1 MHLEQIYLGC
11 LSQASYLIVDEKTK
25 TAAVVDPR
33 RDVGVYLEKAAK
45 LGATIRHVLLTHF
58 HADFLAGH
66 LELRERCGATI
77 HLGARGKAEYPV
89 QAMRD
94 GGALELGD
102 VRLEFLETPGHTP
115 ESVSIVVYDE
125 KKDSKKP
132 VAVLTGDTLFIGD
145 VGRPDLMVAAGMK
158 AEDLA
163 GMMYDSL
170 KKILKLPDETIVYP
184 GHGAG
189 SSCGKNLSSETSSTL
204 GVQRRANYALQPM
217 SKTEFVRLVTAEQPA
232 APAYFGYDAGLN
244 RAERVTLERVLAT
257 ALKPLELDEVLR
269 LAKSGARLLDT
280 RDAEAFAAEHLRG
293 SINIGLS
300 GRYASWV
307 GTLLD
312 PAQPIVL
319 VAASGKEEESA
330 TRLGRIG
337 FDGIAG
343 YLRGGLAAAQARP
356 AELVRGA
363 RVAREALARR
373 LAAPNPPQVV
383 DVRTNAEWNAGH
395 IEGALHL
402 VLDDLTKD
410 LARVPKNRELVV
422 VCKSGYRSSIG
433 ASLLQAAGFER
444 VTDLAG
450 GMDAWSAAPSGA
462 GTRQG

>member
-33 RDVGVYLEKAAK
+33 RDVGVYLEKAAS

-89 QAMRD
+89 QPMKD
-94 GGALELGD
+94 GGSLEFGD
-102 VRLEFLETPGHTP
+102 VRLAFLETPGHTP
-115 ESVSIVVYDE
+115 ESVSIVVYDLA
-125 KKDSKKP
+125 KDRKKP

-170 KKILKLPDETIVYP
+170 RKILALPDETIVYP

-189 SSCGKNLSSETSSTL
+189 SSCGKNLSSETSSPL
-204 GVQRRANYALQPM
+204 GVQRRTNYALAPM
-217 SKTEFVRLVTAEQPA
+217 SKAEFVRLVTAEQPS

-244 RAERVTLERVLAT
+244 RAERETLERVLAT

-269 LAKSGARLLDT
+269 LVKGGARLLDT
-280 RDAEAFAAEHLRG
+280 RDADAFAAEHVRG
-293 SINIGLS
+293 SVNIGLS

-312 PAQPIVL
+312 PAQSIVI
-319 VAASGKEEESA
+319 VAAPGREEESA

-337 FDGIAG
+337 FDRIAG
-343 YLRGGLAAAQARP
+343 FLRGGVAAARNRP

-363 RVAREALARR
+363 RVDREALAKR
-373 LAAPNPPQVV
+373 LAAPSPPQVV
-383 DVRTNAEWNAGH
+383 DVRTNGEWNAGH

-402 VLDDLTKD
+402 VLDDLSKS
-410 LARVPKNRELVV
+410 LAKVPKERELVL
-422 VCKSGYRSSIG
+422 VCKSGYRSSIA
-433 ASLLQAAGFER
+433 ASLLRAAGFER

-450 GMDAWSAAPSGA
+450 GMDAWNAAPSGA
-462 GTRQG
+462 GTR

>member
-1 MHLEQIYLGC
+1 MHLEQVYLGC

-66 LELRERCGATI
+66 LELREHTGATI

-89 QAMRD
+89 QPMKD
-94 GGALELGD
+94 GGTLVFGD
-102 VRLEFLETPGHTP
+102 VKLSFLETPGHTP
-115 ESVSIVVYDE
+115 ESVCIVVHDLAR
-125 KKDSKKP
+125 DARKP

-145 VGRPDLMVAAGMK
+145 VGRPDLMVSAGMK
-158 AEDLA
+158 AADLA
-163 GMMYDSL
+163 AMLYDSL
-170 KKILKLPDETIVYP
+170 QRILELPDETIVYP

-204 GVQRRANYALQPM
+204 GVQRRTNYALQPM
-217 SKTEFVRLVTAEQPA
+217 SKAEFVRLVATDQPA
-232 APAYFGYDAGLN
+232 APAYFGHDAGLN
-244 RAERVTLERVLAT
+244 RAERATLESVLAT
-257 ALKPLELDEVLR
+257 ALKPLELDGVLR
-269 LAKSGARLLDT
+269 LAQGGARLLDT
-280 RDAEAFAAEHLRG
+280 RDAEAFATEHLRG

-307 GTLLD
+307 GTVLD

-319 VAASGKEEESA
+319 VTAPGKEEESA

-337 FDGIAG
+337 FDRIAG
-343 YLRGGLAAAQARP
+343 YLRGGVAAAHSRP
-356 AELVRGA
+356 AALIRGA
-363 RVAREALARR
+363 RVDRELLARR
-373 LAAPNPPQVV
+373 LATPNPPQVV
-383 DVRTNAEWNAGH
+383 DVRTSAEWNAGH

-402 VLDDLTKD
+402 VLDDLTKN
-410 LARVPKNRELVV
+410 LARVPRNRELVV

-450 GMDAWSAAPSGA
+450 GMDAWSAVAA
-462 GTRQG
+462 R